1 MSPGLSTYLGVP
13 LLVDRDHSVADGLEY
28 VAAWNSAQL
37 VSADYAEV
45 FSAMKERRRPVFA
58 SKM

>member
-1 MSPGLSTYLGVP
+1 MVP
-13 LLVDRDHSVADGLEY
+13 CRDHNVADGLEY

-45 FSAMKERRRPVFA
+45 FQAMKAKRRPVFS
-58 SKM
+58 SKL